1 MTGRLCCL
9 RPAEVSNGKGHV
21 LSLKTDSLVQEE
33 VMANFSELT
42 AREEL
47 RHAIIELRSR
57 RLDQAAKW
65 AAEQLV
71 GLPPTDD
78 CQRGSC
84 TSQAAR
90 ETPVSDLYLLAM
102 SHFDH
107 KVRWLNSAEAPLP
120 CFPASKLRAIR
131 QVHSKFNCALQEY
144 KRAAHVLQQEAGNK
158 PFFLRMYSLYLAGE
172 KRKE

>member
-1 MTGRLCCL
+1 
-9 RPAEVSNGKGHV
+9 
-21 LSLKTDSLVQEE
+21 
-33 VMANFSELT
+33 MANAMANISEQK

-71 GLPPTDD
+71 GLPPTDE
-78 CQRGSC
+78 CQRSSS

-90 ETPVSDLYLLAM
+90 KKPVSDVYLLAM

-107 KVRWLNSAEAPLP
+107 KVRGPLILQRP
-120 CFPASKLRAIR
+120 LSPSFPAPELSAINQIYTSPASLLCRSTSEQLMCCSKR
-131 QVHSKFNCALQEY
+131 QAASPSFCACTLCTWQERNAKSESLSVSMLLGLY
-144 KRAAHVLQQEAGNK
+144 
-158 PFFLRMYSLYLAGE
+158 PF
-172 KRKE
+172 

>member
-1 MTGRLCCL
+1 MQASLGHDCK
-9 RPAEVSNGKGHV
+9 AMAYVSEQK
-21 LSLKTDSLVQEE
+21 
-33 VMANFSELT
+33 

-71 GLPPTDD
+71 GLPPTDES
-78 CQRGSC
+78 QRSSS
-84 TSQAAR
+84 TSQAAW
-90 ETPVSDLYLLAM
+90 EAPVSDLYLLAM

-107 KVRWLNSAEAPLP
+107 KVSWQLCTGPSPPPRIKAEATNQTHLTLE
-120 CFPASKLRAIR
+120 CD
-131 QVHSKFNCALQEY
+131 LQEY
-144 KRAAHVLQQEAGNK
+144 RRAAHVLQHEAGSK

>member
-1 MTGRLCCL
+1 
-9 RPAEVSNGKGHV
+9 
-21 LSLKTDSLVQEE
+21 
-33 VMANFSELT
+33 MANFSEQQ

-71 GLPPTDD
+71 GLPLTDE
-78 CQRGSC
+78 CQRSSSAG
-84 TSQAAR
+84 QAAR
-90 ETPVSDLYLLAM
+90 ETPVSDSYLLAM
-102 SHFDH
+102 SYFDH
-107 KVRWLNSAEAPLP
+107 KVCQLISAEAPLP
-120 CFPASKLRAIR
+120 CFPASKLSATNQI
-131 QVHSKFNCALQEY
+131 HITFESALQEY
-144 KRAAHVLQQEAGNK
+144 KRAAHLLQQEAGSK

>member
-1 MTGRLCCL
+1 
-9 RPAEVSNGKGHV
+9 
-21 LSLKTDSLVQEE
+21 
-33 VMANFSELT
+33 MANVSEQK

-47 RHAIIELRSR
+47 RHAIVELRSR

-71 GLPPTDD
+71 GLPPTDER
-78 CQRGSC
+78 QRSSS

-107 KVRWLNSAEAPLP
+107 KVTLHSPLSPARTKAEGIQSDTHHPDL
-120 CFPASKLRAIR
+120 CF
-131 QVHSKFNCALQEY
+131 
-144 KRAAHVLQQEAGNK
+144 AGV
-158 PFFLRMYSLYLAGE
+158 
-172 KRKE
+172 

>member
-78 CQRGSC
+78 FQRGSC
-84 TSQAAR
+84 TSQSAR
-90 ETPVSDLYLLAM
+90 
-102 SHFDH
+102 
-107 KVRWLNSAEAPLP
+107 
-120 CFPASKLRAIR
+120 
-131 QVHSKFNCALQEY
+131 
-144 KRAAHVLQQEAGNK
+144 
-158 PFFLRMYSLYLAGE
+158 
-172 KRKE
+172 